1 MTNIFETTEA
11 IFVSNVLLG
20 LANDMPRNAADRMMI
35 VTRHIALEIKGNMRL
50 FPITRQ
56 LGSLGE
62 ASMTSRALFGDSIG
76 TGESR
81 RRVAGLAWFG
91 DRIAG
96 RFCNI

>member
-62 ASMTSRALFGDSIG
+62 ASMTSRHYLATALAPVSPAD
-76 TGESR
+76 
-81 RRVAGLAWFG
+81 VWLGLLG
-91 DRIAG
+91 SGIE
-96 RFCNI
+96 